1 MNFVKLRIH
10 KIQLETADTVS
21 VLFDLP
27 NEVKNQ
33 FDFTPGQYL
42 TLKDEVNG
50 TEVRRAYSI
59 STAPHDAHIGVTIK
73 RIPGGRLS
81 TFIHSNWKVDD
92 VVEVAP
98 PEGNFVL
105 TTDHDKKRTV
115 CFIAA
120 GSGITPIVSMI
131 KTLLENEPMSKA
143 ILLYGSRNE
152 ENIIFKDTLD
162 ALAKKYEGQLNIV
175 HTLSAPMKEKE
186 PGLIGIFKKSK
197 TSWKGETGR
206 ISKEKLERFFKD
218 HIGADSAKIVYY
230 LCGPGDMISNA
241 EKVLE
246 KHGVDKL
253 RIHREFFSTPAEKVN
268 PVTGSAAM
276 VKVHLNGEIIEMNID
291 GKKPILD
298 ELIARKKNPPYS
310 CTNGA
315 CSSCMAKTIEG
326 EVKMESC
333 YALDEED
340 LKKGLI
346 LTCQA
351 KPVTSVVEITYNV

>member
-1 MNFVKLRIH
+1 M
-10 KIQLETADTVS
+10 
-21 VLFDLP
+21 FDLP

-59 STAPHDAHIGVTIK
+59 STAPHDAPIGVTIK

-131 KTLLENEPMSKA
+131 KTLLENEPISKA

-197 TSWKGETGR
+197 TS
-206 ISKEKLERFFKD
+206 
-218 HIGADSAKIVYY
+218 
-230 LCGPGDMISNA
+230 
-241 EKVLE
+241 
-246 KHGVDKL
+246 
-253 RIHREFFSTPAEKVN
+253 
-268 PVTGSAAM
+268 
-276 VKVHLNGEIIEMNID
+276 
-291 GKKPILD
+291 
-298 ELIARKKNPPYS
+298 
-310 CTNGA
+310 
-315 CSSCMAKTIEG
+315 
-326 EVKMESC
+326 
-333 YALDEED
+333 
-340 LKKGLI
+340 
-346 LTCQA
+346 
-351 KPVTSVVEITYNV
+351 